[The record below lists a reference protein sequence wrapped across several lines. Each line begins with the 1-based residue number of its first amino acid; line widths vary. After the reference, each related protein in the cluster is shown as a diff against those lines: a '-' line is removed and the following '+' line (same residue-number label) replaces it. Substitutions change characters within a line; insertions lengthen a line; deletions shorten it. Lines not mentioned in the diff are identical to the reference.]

1 VDNFPGFFQPFRFKA
16 HNVFRYPQNPIS
28 DFRIF
33 QIDILFN
40 DSAWPEEKQRL
51 VSYQA
56 LATGELMSGAAGE
69 VLQEVRTRVRTGG
82 ISPHEEVIELR
93 HIVEDILS
101 QSTSAASDN
110 ESPPELVERIA
121 NQISGFGLLQPL
133 LDDPS
138 IEEIWIN
145 EPGRIFVA
153 RNGKSELT
161 SVILSDV
168 EVRGLVERMLA
179 TSGRRVDLSNPFVD
193 ATLPDGSRLHVA
205 IPDITRKHWSV
216 NIRKFIMG
224 SKSLEGL
231 VSVGT
236 LTDQA
241 AAFLQACVV
250 SGLNVVVAGA
260 TQAGKTTLMNALLNS
275 APSSERVITCEE
287 VFELQLTSP
296 DWVALQTRQAS
307 LEGTGEIPLRRLIKE
322 ALRMRPSRL
331 VVGEV
336 RQEEALDLL
345 VAMNAGMPSMCSL
358 HANGSREAIS
368 KLCLLPML
376 AGSNVSA
383 EFVVPTVASV
393 VDVVVHTALRS
404 DGTRRVQQITSV
416 TGRVEGNS
424 IETGDIF
431 SLQNE
436 GLEPQGIFPGRLD
449 RFQANNIDVTSLVGA
464 SKWV

>member
-1 VDNFPGFFQPFRFKA
+1 
-16 HNVFRYPQNPIS
+16 
-28 DFRIF
+28 
-33 QIDILFN
+33 
-40 DSAWPEEKQRL
+40 
-51 VSYQA
+51 
-56 LATGELMSGAAGE
+56 MSGVVGD
-69 VLQEVRTRVRTGG
+69 VIQEVRTRVRTGG
-82 ISPHEEVIELR
+82 ISPQEEVIELR
-93 HIVEDILS
+93 HMVEDILA
-101 QSTSAASDN
+101 QSKVAS
-110 ESPPELVERIA
+110 SPASEHEPSRNLVENIA
-121 NQISGFGLLQPL
+121 NQISGFGPLQSL
-133 LDDPS
+133 LDDPT

-161 SVILSDV
+161 SVILGDTDV
-168 EVRGLVERMLA
+168 RALVERMLA
-179 TSGRRVDLSNPFVD
+179 SSGRRVDLSSPFVD

-205 IPDITRKHWSV
+205 IPDITRRHWSI
-216 NIRKFIMG
+216 NIRKFVMG
-224 SKSLEGL
+224 SKSLDSL
-231 VSVGT
+231 VVAGT
-236 LTDQA
+236 LTEQA
-241 AAFLQACVV
+241 AAFLQACVI
-250 SGLNVVVAGA
+250 SGLNIVVAGA

-275 APSSERVITCEE
+275 APSSERIITCEE

-322 ALRMRPSRL
+322 ALRMRPTRL

-345 VAMNAGMPSMCSL
+345 VAMNSGMPSMCSL
-358 HANGSREAIS
+358 HANGSRDAIS

-393 VDVVVHTALRS
+393 VDIVVHTALQP

-424 IETGDIF
+424 IEIGNIF
-431 SLQNE
+431 SYQNSRLQ
-436 GLEPQGIFPGRLD
+436 PQGLFPRKLD
-449 RFQANNIDVTSLVGA
+449 RFEANGFDLSSLVSA
-464 SKWV
+464 STWA

>member
-1 VDNFPGFFQPFRFKA
+1 
-16 HNVFRYPQNPIS
+16 
-28 DFRIF
+28 
-33 QIDILFN
+33 
-40 DSAWPEEKQRL
+40 
-51 VSYQA
+51 
-56 LATGELMSGAAGE
+56 MSGAVGD
-69 VLQEVRTRVRTGG
+69 VIQEVRTRVRTGG
-82 ISPHEEVIELR
+82 ISPHEETIELR
-93 HIVEDILS
+93 HIVEDILAQEKNAS
-101 QSTSAASDN
+101 NTASDN
-110 ESPPELVERIA
+110 ESPVLFVNQLA
-121 NQISGFGLLQPL
+121 NQVSGFGLLQPL

-161 SVILSDV
+161 SVILGDA

-179 TSGRRVDLSNPFVD
+179 SSGRRVDLSNPFVD
-193 ATLPDGSRLHVA
+193 ATLPDGSRLHVV

-224 SKSLEGL
+224 SKSLDGL

-236 LTDQA
+236 LSDQA
-241 AAFLQACVV
+241 AAFLQACVIA
-250 SGLNVVVAGA
+250 GLNVVVAGA

-358 HANGSREAIS
+358 HANGAREAIS

-383 EFVVPTVASV
+383 EFVLPTVASV
-393 VDVVVHTALRS
+393 VDIVVHTALRP
-404 DGTRRVQQITSV
+404 DGLRRVQQISSV
-416 TGRVEGNS
+416 TGRLEGNS
-424 IETGDIF
+424 IEIGDVFNI
-431 SLQNE
+431 QN
-436 GLEPQGIFPGRLD
+436 GNLEPQGIFPGKLD
-449 RFQANNIDVTSLVGA
+449 RFEAHNIDLASLIGA
-464 SKWV
+464 SRWV

>member
-1 VDNFPGFFQPFRFKA
+1 
-16 HNVFRYPQNPIS
+16 
-28 DFRIF
+28 
-33 QIDILFN
+33 
-40 DSAWPEEKQRL
+40 
-51 VSYQA
+51 
-56 LATGELMSGAAGE
+56 MSGAVGD
-69 VLQEVRTRVRTGG
+69 VIQEVRTRVRTGG

-93 HIVEDILS
+93 HMVEDILA
-101 QSTSAASDN
+101 QSENAASDN
-110 ESPPELVERIA
+110 ESPRLLVDQIT
-121 NQISGFGLLQPL
+121 NHISGFGPLQPL
-133 LDDPS
+133 LDDPT

-161 SVILSDV
+161 SVILGDA

-179 TSGRRVDLSNPFVD
+179 SSGRRVDLSNPFVD

-205 IPDITRKHWSV
+205 IPDITRRHWSV
-216 NIRKFIMG
+216 NIRKFIMT
-224 SKSLEGL
+224 SKSLGGL
-231 VSVGT
+231 VVANT

-250 SGLNVVVAGA
+250 AGLNIVVSGA

-358 HANGSREAIS
+358 HANGSRDAIS

-393 VDVVVHTALRS
+393 VDILVHTALQP
-404 DGTRRVQQITSV
+404 DGTRKVQQITSV
-416 TGRVEGNS
+416 TGRIEENSVE
-424 IETGDIF
+424 IGDIF
-431 SLQNE
+431 TFQN
-436 GLEPQGIFPGRLD
+436 GSLEPQGIFPGKLD
-449 RFQANNIDVTSLVGA
+449 RFQAHNIDVTNLIGV
-464 SKWV
+464 SKWD

>member
-1 VDNFPGFFQPFRFKA
+1 
-16 HNVFRYPQNPIS
+16 
-28 DFRIF
+28 
-33 QIDILFN
+33 
-40 DSAWPEEKQRL
+40 
-51 VSYQA
+51 
-56 LATGELMSGAAGE
+56 MSGAASE
-69 VLQEVRTRVRTGG
+69 VIQEIRTRVWTGG
-82 ISPHEEVIELR
+82 ISPQEESIELR
-93 HIVEDILS
+93 HVIEDVLA
-101 QSTSAASDN
+101 QSKNVSESAPDN
-110 ESPPELVERIA
+110 ESSLHFVDQIT

-138 IEEIWIN
+138 VEEIWIN
-145 EPGRIFVA
+145 EPGRIFIA
-153 RNGKSELT
+153 RNGNSELT
-161 SVILSDV
+161 SVILSDL

-179 TSGRRVDLSNPFVD
+179 SSGRRVDLSNPFVD

-216 NIRKFIMG
+216 NIRKFIME
-224 SKSLEGL
+224 SKSLDGL

-236 LTDQA
+236 LTNQA
-241 AAFLQACVV
+241 AAFLQACVIAR
-250 SGLNVVVAGA
+250 LNIVVAGA

-275 APSSERVITCEE
+275 APSNERVITCEE

-296 DWVALQTRQAS
+296 DWVALQTRQPS

-393 VDVVVHTALRS
+393 VDIVVHIS
-404 DGTRRVQQITSV
+404 IQPDGTRKVQQITSV
-416 TGRVEGNS
+416 TGRVEGSS

-431 SLQNE
+431 RFQN
-436 GLEPQGIFPGRLD
+436 GHLEPQGIFPGKLD
-449 RFQANNIDVTSLVGA
+449 QFQIHNIDIASLVGT
-464 SKWV
+464 

>member
-1 VDNFPGFFQPFRFKA
+1 
-16 HNVFRYPQNPIS
+16 
-28 DFRIF
+28 
-33 QIDILFN
+33 
-40 DSAWPEEKQRL
+40 
-51 VSYQA
+51 
-56 LATGELMSGAAGE
+56 MSGA
-69 VLQEVRTRVRTGG
+69 VSDVVQEVRARVWTGG
-82 ISPHEEVIELR
+82 ISPQDESTELR
-93 HIVEDILS
+93 HIVEDILARETN
-101 QSTSAASDN
+101 STEYIFDAEPLLPVA
-110 ESPPELVERIA
+110 EHIA
-121 NQISGFGLLQPL
+121 LHISGFGLLQPL
-133 LDDPS
+133 LDDPD

-145 EPGRIFVA
+145 EPDRIFVA
-153 RNGKSELT
+153 RQGRSELT
-161 SVILSDV
+161 NVILDEI

-224 SKSLEGL
+224 TKSLDGL
-231 VSVGT
+231 VQAGT

-241 AAFLQACVV
+241 AAFLQASVLA
-250 SGLNVVVAGA
+250 GLNIIVAGA

-296 DWVALQTRQAS
+296 DWVALQTRQPS

-331 VVGEV
+331 VIGEV

-345 VAMNAGMPSMCSL
+345 VAMNAGMPSMCSI
-358 HANGSREAIS
+358 HANGAREAIS

-383 EFVVPTVASV
+383 EFVIPTVASV
-393 VDVVVHTALRS
+393 VDIVVHTALRL
-404 DGTRRVQQITSV
+404 DGTRSVQQISAV
-416 TGRVEGNS
+416 TGRVEGSN

-431 SLQNE
+431 STQNSR
-436 GLEPQGIFPGRLD
+436 LVPHGIFPGKQEH
-449 RFQANNIDVTSLVGA
+449 FAAQGIDLARLVGA
-464 SKWV
+464 SAWV

>member
-1 VDNFPGFFQPFRFKA
+1 
-16 HNVFRYPQNPIS
+16 
-28 DFRIF
+28 
-33 QIDILFN
+33 
-40 DSAWPEEKQRL
+40 
-51 VSYQA
+51 
-56 LATGELMSGAAGE
+56 MSGAVGE
-69 VLQEVRTRVRTGG
+69 VIQEVRTRVRTGG

-93 HIVEDILS
+93 HMVEDILS
-101 QSTSAASDN
+101 QSTSAASDH
-110 ESPPELVERIA
+110 ESPQVLVEQIA
-121 NQISGFGLLQPL
+121 NHISGLGLLQPL

-138 IEEIWIN
+138 VEEIWIN

-179 TSGRRVDLSNPFVD
+179 STGRRVDLSNPFVD

-224 SKSLEGL
+224 SKSLEAL

-250 SGLNVVVAGA
+250 SGLNIVVAGA

-393 VDVVVHTALRS
+393 VDIVVHTALRS

-431 SLQNE
+431 SFQNE
-436 GLEPQGIFPGRLD
+436 RLEPQGIFPGRLD

-464 SKWV
+464 SRWV

>member
-1 VDNFPGFFQPFRFKA
+1 
-16 HNVFRYPQNPIS
+16 
-28 DFRIF
+28 
-33 QIDILFN
+33 
-40 DSAWPEEKQRL
+40 
-51 VSYQA
+51 
-56 LATGELMSGAAGE
+56 MSGAVGD
-69 VLQEVRTRVRTGG
+69 VIQEVRTRVRTGG
-82 ISPHEEVIELR
+82 ISPQEELIELR
-93 HIVEDILS
+93 HMVEDILA
-101 QSTSAASDN
+101 QSTNAASDN
-110 ESPPELVERIA
+110 ESPKLMVDQIT

-153 RNGKSELT
+153 RNGKSQLT
-161 SVILSDV
+161 SVILGDV

-179 TSGRRVDLSNPFVD
+179 SSGRRVDLSNPFVD

-224 SKSLEGL
+224 SKSLDGL
-231 VSVGT
+231 VLANT

-250 SGLNVVVAGA
+250 AGLNIVVSGA

-358 HANGSREAIS
+358 HANGSREAVS

-393 VDVVVHTALRS
+393 VDILVHTALQP
-404 DGTRRVQQITSV
+404 DGTRKVQQITSV

-424 IETGDIF
+424 IETGDVF
-431 SLQNE
+431 RFQN
-436 GLEPQGIFPGRLD
+436 GVLEPQGIFPAKLD
-449 RFQANNIDVTSLVGA
+449 RFQALNIDLTDLIGA

>member
-1 VDNFPGFFQPFRFKA
+1 
-16 HNVFRYPQNPIS
+16 
-28 DFRIF
+28 
-33 QIDILFN
+33 
-40 DSAWPEEKQRL
+40 
-51 VSYQA
+51 
-56 LATGELMSGAAGE
+56 MSGAVGD
-69 VLQEVRTRVRTGG
+69 VIQEVRTRVRTGG
-82 ISPHEEVIELR
+82 ISPHEEEIELR
-93 HIVEDILS
+93 HMVEDILA
-101 QSTSAASDN
+101 QSKDAPIAASDI
-110 ESPPELVERIA
+110 ESPQILVDQIT
-121 NQISGFGLLQPL
+121 NQISGFGSLQPL

-153 RNGKSELT
+153 KNGKSELT
-161 SVILSDV
+161 SVILSDP
-168 EVRGLVERMLA
+168 EVRGLIERMLA
-179 TSGRRVDLSNPFVD
+179 SSGRRVDLSNPFVD

-205 IPDITRKHWSV
+205 IPDITRKHWSI

-224 SKSLEGL
+224 SKSLDGL

-241 AAFLQACVV
+241 AAFLYACVA
-250 SGLNVVVAGA
+250 SGLNIVVAGA

-376 AGSNVSA
+376 AGNNVSA
-383 EFVVPTVASV
+383 EFVIPTVASV
-393 VDVVVHTALRS
+393 VDIVVHTALRP

-431 SLQNE
+431 SFQNE
-436 GLEPQGIFPGRLD
+436 RLEPQGIFPGKLD
-449 RFQANNIDVTSLVGA
+449 RFQAQNIDVASLVGVA
-464 SKWV
+464 KWV

>member
-1 VDNFPGFFQPFRFKA
+1 
-16 HNVFRYPQNPIS
+16 
-28 DFRIF
+28 
-33 QIDILFN
+33 
-40 DSAWPEEKQRL
+40 
-51 VSYQA
+51 
-56 LATGELMSGAAGE
+56 MSGAVGE
-69 VLQEVRTRVRTGG
+69 VIQEVRTRVRTGG

-93 HIVEDILS
+93 HMVEDILT
-101 QSTSAASDN
+101 QSTNAASDN
-110 ESPPELVERIA
+110 ESPQILVEQIA
-121 NQISGFGLLQPL
+121 NQISGFGPIQPL

-138 IEEIWIN
+138 VEEIWVN

-179 TSGRRVDLSNPFVD
+179 SSGRRVDLSNPFVD

-393 VDVVVHTALRS
+393 VDIVVHTALRS

-424 IETGDIF
+424 IETGDVF
-431 SLQNE
+431 SFQNE
-436 GLEPQGIFPGRLD
+436 RLEPQGIFPGRLE
-449 RFQANNIDVTSLVGA
+449 RFQANNIDLPSLVGA
-464 SKWV
+464 SQWV

>member
-1 VDNFPGFFQPFRFKA
+1 
-16 HNVFRYPQNPIS
+16 
-28 DFRIF
+28 
-33 QIDILFN
+33 
-40 DSAWPEEKQRL
+40 
-51 VSYQA
+51 
-56 LATGELMSGAAGE
+56 MSGAVGD
-69 VLQEVRTRVRTGG
+69 VIQEVRTRVRTGG
-82 ISPHEEVIELR
+82 ISPRDELVEIR
-93 HIVEDILS
+93 HMVEDILA
-101 QSTSAASDN
+101 QSAIAHNDAPDH
-110 ESPPELVERIA
+110 ECPQELVNEIA
-121 NQISGFGLLQPL
+121 NQVSGFGPLQSL
-133 LDDPS
+133 LDDPNV
-138 IEEIWIN
+138 EEIWIN

-161 SVILSDV
+161 SVMLGDA

-179 TSGRRVDLSNPFVD
+179 SSGRRVDLSNPFVD

-216 NIRKFIMG
+216 NIRKYVMG
-224 SKSLEGL
+224 SKSLDTL
-231 VSVGT
+231 VSAGT
-236 LTDQA
+236 LTNQA

-250 SGLNVVVAGA
+250 AGLNIVVSGA

-275 APSSERVITCEE
+275 APSSDRVITCEE
-287 VFELQLTSP
+287 VFELQLISP
-296 DWVALQTRQAS
+296 DWVALQTRQTS

-322 ALRMRPSRL
+322 ALRMRPTRL

-376 AGSNVSA
+376 AGANISA

-393 VDVVVHTALRS
+393 LDIVVHIALQP
-404 DGTRRVQQITSV
+404 DGTRRVQQITNV

-424 IETGDIF
+424 IEMGDVF
-431 SLQNE
+431 TFQNGSLQ
-436 GLEPQGIFPGRLD
+436 PQGVFPGKLE
-449 RFQANNIDVTSLVGA
+449 RFQANGIDLASLVG
-464 SKWV
+464 V

>member
-1 VDNFPGFFQPFRFKA
+1 
-16 HNVFRYPQNPIS
+16 
-28 DFRIF
+28 
-33 QIDILFN
+33 
-40 DSAWPEEKQRL
+40 
-51 VSYQA
+51 
-56 LATGELMSGAAGE
+56 MSGAVGD
-69 VLQEVRTRVRTGG
+69 VIQEVRTRVRTGG
-82 ISPHEEVIELR
+82 ISPQEEVIELR
-93 HIVEDILS
+93 HMVEDILA
-101 QSTSAASDN
+101 QSTNAASDN
-110 ESPPELVERIA
+110 ESPQLMVDQIT

-153 RNGKSELT
+153 RNGKSQLT
-161 SVILSDV
+161 SVILGDV

-179 TSGRRVDLSNPFVD
+179 SSGRRVDLSNPFVD

-205 IPDITRKHWSV
+205 IPDVTRKHWSV

-224 SKSLEGL
+224 SKSLDGL
-231 VSVGT
+231 VLANT

-250 SGLNVVVAGA
+250 AGLNIVVSGA

-358 HANGSREAIS
+358 HANGSREAVS

-393 VDVVVHTALRS
+393 VDILVHTALQP
-404 DGTRRVQQITSV
+404 DGTRKVQQITSV

-424 IETGDIF
+424 IETGDVF
-431 SLQNE
+431 RFQN
-436 GLEPQGIFPGRLD
+436 GVLEPQGIFPGKLD
-449 RFQANNIDVTSLVGA
+449 RFQALNIDLTDLIGA

>member
-1 VDNFPGFFQPFRFKA
+1 
-16 HNVFRYPQNPIS
+16 
-28 DFRIF
+28 
-33 QIDILFN
+33 
-40 DSAWPEEKQRL
+40 
-51 VSYQA
+51 
-56 LATGELMSGAAGE
+56 MSGAVGE
-69 VLQEVRTRVRTGG
+69 VIQEVRTRVRTGG

-93 HIVEDILS
+93 HMVEDILA
-101 QSTSAASDN
+101 QSTNAASDN
-110 ESPPELVERIA
+110 ESPQILVEQIA

-179 TSGRRVDLSNPFVD
+179 SSGRRVDLSNPFVD

-216 NIRKFIMG
+216 NIRKFVMG

-296 DWVALQTRQAS
+296 DWIALQTRQAS

-393 VDVVVHTALRS
+393 VDIVVHTALRS

-424 IETGDIF
+424 IETGDVF
-431 SLQNE
+431 SFQNE
-436 GLEPQGIFPGRLD
+436 RLVPQGIFPGRLE
-449 RFQANNIDVTSLVGA
+449 RFQANNIDLPSLIGA
-464 SKWV
+464 PKWV

>member
-1 VDNFPGFFQPFRFKA
+1 
-16 HNVFRYPQNPIS
+16 
-28 DFRIF
+28 
-33 QIDILFN
+33 
-40 DSAWPEEKQRL
+40 
-51 VSYQA
+51 
-56 LATGELMSGAAGE
+56 MSGAVGE
-69 VLQEVRTRVRTGG
+69 VIQEVRTRVRTGG

-93 HIVEDILS
+93 HMVEDILA
-101 QSTSAASDN
+101 QSTNAASDN
-110 ESPPELVERIA
+110 ESPQVLVEQIA

-161 SVILSDV
+161 SVILSDA

-179 TSGRRVDLSNPFVD
+179 SSGRRVDLSNPFVD

-216 NIRKFIMG
+216 NIRKFVMG

-393 VDVVVHTALRS
+393 VDIVVHTALRT

-424 IETGDIF
+424 IETGDVF
-431 SLQNE
+431 NFQNE
-436 GLEPQGIFPGRLD
+436 RLEPQGIFPGRLE
-449 RFQANNIDVTSLVGA
+449 RFQAHNIDLPSLIGA
-464 SKWV
+464 PKWV

>member
-1 VDNFPGFFQPFRFKA
+1 MDNFPGFFQPFRFNA
-16 HNVFRYPQNPIS
+16 HSVFRYPQNPIS

-82 ISPHEEVIELR
+82 ISPHEEVIELC

-133 LDDPS
+133 LEDPS

-431 SLQNE
+431 SFQNE

>member
-1 VDNFPGFFQPFRFKA
+1 
-16 HNVFRYPQNPIS
+16 
-28 DFRIF
+28 
-33 QIDILFN
+33 
-40 DSAWPEEKQRL
+40 
-51 VSYQA
+51 
-56 LATGELMSGAAGE
+56 MSGAVGE
-69 VLQEVRTRVRTGG
+69 VIQEVRTRVRTGG

-93 HIVEDILS
+93 HMVEDILS
-101 QSTSAASDN
+101 QSTSAASDHD
-110 ESPPELVERIA
+110 SPQVLVEQIA
-121 NQISGFGLLQPL
+121 NHISGFGQLQPL
-133 LDDPS
+133 LDDLS
-138 IEEIWIN
+138 VEEIWIN

-153 RNGKSELT
+153 RNGISELT

-179 TSGRRVDLSNPFVD
+179 SSGRRVDLSNPFVD

-224 SKSLEGL
+224 SKSLEAL

-250 SGLNVVVAGA
+250 SGLNIVVAGA

-393 VDVVVHTALRS
+393 VDIVVHTALRA

-431 SLQNE
+431 SFQNE
-436 GLEPQGIFPGRLD
+436 RLEPQGIFPGRLD

-464 SKWV
+464 SRWV

>member
-1 VDNFPGFFQPFRFKA
+1 
-16 HNVFRYPQNPIS
+16 
-28 DFRIF
+28 
-33 QIDILFN
+33 
-40 DSAWPEEKQRL
+40 
-51 VSYQA
+51 
-56 LATGELMSGAAGE
+56 
-69 VLQEVRTRVRTGG
+69 
-82 ISPHEEVIELR
+82 
-93 HIVEDILS
+93 
-101 QSTSAASDN
+101 
-110 ESPPELVERIA
+110 
-121 NQISGFGLLQPL
+121 
-133 LDDPS
+133 
-138 IEEIWIN
+138 
-145 EPGRIFVA
+145 
-153 RNGKSELT
+153 
-161 SVILSDV
+161 
-168 EVRGLVERMLA
+168 
-179 TSGRRVDLSNPFVD
+179 
-193 ATLPDGSRLHVA
+193 
-205 IPDITRKHWSV
+205 
-216 NIRKFIMG
+216 MG

-296 DWVALQTRQAS
+296 DWIALQTRQAS

-393 VDVVVHTALRS
+393 VDIVVHTALRS

-424 IETGDIF
+424 IETGDVF
-431 SLQNE
+431 SFQNE
-436 GLEPQGIFPGRLD
+436 RLVPQGIFPGRLE
-449 RFQANNIDVTSLVGA
+449 RFQANNIDLPSLIGA
-464 SKWV
+464 PKWV